1 MARVAIV
8 IVTHES
14 AGVIGPCLDSIR
26 RLPGVGA
33 EAEIGIERLVVDNA
47 SSDST
52 CGIVAATGVR
62 LIANPNNE
70 GFAAAVN
77 QGVRASLAPLI
88 LLLNPDTRLETGIQ
102 SLIDCFDDPAIGGAG
117 GLLVGTDGQP
127 QTGFMARSLP
137 TPATLAFEV
146 LGMNRL
152 WPKNP
157 VNWHYRCLRNDPM
170 ASACVDQPAG
180 AFFMFRRSAWEQLGG
195 FDEDFW
201 PVWFEDVDFCARL
214 RAAGFRL
221 RYQPAARAVHQGG
234 HSVGTIPY
242 GLRERYWYG
251 SLLKY
256 AAKHY
261 RRVAFGSV
269 CLAVAAGAVWRA
281 ILAFPRGGMRVFE
294 VYSSVIR
301 LSFAHLR
308 GALPGS
314 RIPGP
319 RRGR

>member
-8 IVTHES
+8 IVTHNS
-14 AGVIGPCLDSIR
+14 ADVIGPCLESIAR
-26 RLPGVGA
+26 MPDVEGGNEV
-33 EAEIGIERLVVDNA
+33 IVIDNA

-52 CGIVAATGVR
+52 CAKVAAASVS
-62 LIANPNNE
+62 LIANNGND

-77 QGVRASLAPLI
+77 QGVRATSAPLI
-88 LLLNPDTRLETGIQ
+88 LLLNPDTRLETGIE
-102 SLIDCFDDPAIGGAG
+102 SLIACFDDDPKTGGAG
-117 GLLVGTDGQP
+117 GLLIGTDGKP
-127 QTGFMARSLP
+127 QSGFMVRNLP
-137 TPATLAFEV
+137 TPTALAFEV
-146 LGMNRL
+146 LGINRL
-152 WPKNP
+152 WPQNRS
-157 VNWHYRCLRNDPM
+157 NWQYRCLGNNPM
-170 ASACVDQPAG
+170 ASASVEQPAG
-180 AFFMFRRSAWEQLGG
+180 AFFMFRRSGWEQLGG
-195 FDEDFW
+195 FDENFW

-214 RAAGFRL
+214 RSAGFVL
-221 RYQPAARAVHQGG
+221 RYQPAARAIHDGG
-234 HSVGTIPY
+234 HSVGRIPL

-261 RRVAFGSV
+261 RPVAFGSV
-269 CLAVAAGAVWRA
+269 CLAVAAGAAGRA
-281 ILAFPRGGMRVFE
+281 ILAFPRGGLRVFE

-308 GALPGS
+308 GALLQGS